1 MFHVEH
7 SILYERS
14 SIMEINI
21 FQVDAFSSKPFG
33 GNPAVVV
40 PNSKWI
46 REKDMQKIANEMNV
60 SETAF
65 VHQLADNSFKVRYFT
80 PVCEVDLCGH
90 ATIATFFTM
99 ANMGYI
105 KPIANGIKEVT
116 LVANIGKLPIE
127 ICYENGEV
135 SSIIMQQDKPK
146 SLGIVRD
153 LDEVLETLN
162 INRSQIGCLNEFLEP
177 EIITTGLPDV
187 ILPIKDKS
195 VLDNLDID
203 FCMLGNI
210 SKRLN
215 VTGVHAFYL
224 PDRNSEIVYAR
235 NFAPLVGINE
245 EAATGT
251 ASGALIYYLKKN
263 KLIDSNRITSLQGQ
277 SLNRPSEIYCYIE
290 EVDDCFRVK
299 VGGNANI
306 VMEGIL
312 KF

>member
-1 MFHVEH
+1 
-7 SILYERS
+7 
-14 SIMEINI
+14 
-21 FQVDAFSSKPFG
+21 
-33 GNPAVVV
+33 
-40 PNSKWI
+40 
-46 REKDMQKIANEMNV
+46 
-60 SETAF
+60 
-65 VHQLADNSFKVRYFT
+65 
-80 PVCEVDLCGH
+80 
-90 ATIATFFTM
+90 
-99 ANMGYI
+99 
-105 KPIANGIKEVT
+105 
-116 LVANIGKLPIE
+116 
-127 ICYENGEV
+127 
-135 SSIIMQQDKPK
+135 
-146 SLGIVRD
+146 
-153 LDEVLETLN
+153 
-162 INRSQIGCLNEFLEP
+162 
-177 EIITTGLPDV
+177 
-187 ILPIKDKS
+187 
-195 VLDNLDID
+195 
-203 FCMLGNI
+203 MLGNI